1 MRVKITRRDVVI
13 AVILAAVY
21 CYLAFRVVLPSEF
34 SKPLRSAT
42 VTFDGFERSEE
53 YVLTDPAFLHEAI
66 TEPLSKAK
74 LDRSGSQ
81 WVALGSMRLEFT
93 DGTESSLSMYL
104 PWGQV
109 SQERL
114 YTVDFSLLRSRLEKE
129 FAGPDHHRQVIFHD
143 EY

>member
-1 MRVKITRRDVVI
+1 MKITRRDVLI
-13 AVILAAVY
+13 AAILAGIY

-42 VTFDGFERSEE
+42 VIFDGFERSEE

-66 TEPLSKAK
+66 TKPLSEAK
-74 LDRSGSQ
+74 LDRSGAN

-109 SQERL
+109 RHQNY

-129 FAGPDHHRQVIFHD
+129 YSGPEHHRQLIFQD
-143 EY
+143 ED